1 MKATVTK
8 TFYFN
13 SKQIKEIMQDAG
25 YEDNEWEDE
34 DEVETFLFS
43 ADSMDLEDYC
53 GNEETDVDV
62 ED

>member
-8 TFYFN
+8 TFYFK

-25 YEDNEWEDE
+25 YEDNEWKDE
-34 DEVETFLFS
+34 DEVETFLLS

-62 ED
+62 DD